1 MPTLLQGV
9 TVKIDA
15 NFGDWETIF
24 QLNLKQIVNPKEN
37 Q

>member
-15 NFGDWETIF
+15 NFGDWETFF